1 MVEPTSFQFELNPVA
16 HSIKDPSSRAWDF
29 SASFDCMLE

>member
-1 MVEPTSFQFELNPVA
+1 MVDNTSFRFELNPVA
-16 HSIKDPSSRAWDF
+16 ESIDDPSSRAWDF